1 MKGGDVIGKKT
12 LIFIVMLVL
21 VTAGIASGTMLTPKE
36 ELGKLIFFD
45 KHLSN
50 NKNQARAACH
60 APEVGW
66 TGPDLAINATG
77 AVYEGSVPG
86 RFGNR
91 KPPASAYA
99 GASPILHQMQ
109 DGTWVGGMFW
119 DGRATG

>member
-45 KHLSN
+45 KHLSI